1 MLCRV
6 THCAGHVSANAYI
19 SFSLCFQC
27 VEHYASF
34 GSIFLY
40 SSGEDVLFHTTG
52 IYIDWELGSRNNRNM
67 GLTFSTWTHS
77 FPKYNCLAIEVPS
90 DIWCSAYVCHVINTI
105 WPPDP
110 QDSTSMWQE
119 LCGCTQATLW
129 WTQPFCHLWC
139 YLQAHIPVSQYIQD
153 QHVFILISDY
163 YLWRNMV
170 TNENR

>member
-1 MLCRV
+1 MHHLGV
-6 THCAGHVSANAYI
+6 YFYTP
-19 SFSLCFQC
+19 
-27 VEHYASF
+27 VEKKYC
-34 GSIFLY
+34 SILLVFTLI
-40 SSGEDVLFHTTG
+40 ENWDVET
-52 IYIDWELGSRNNRNM
+52 RNRYM

-90 DIWCSAYVCHVINTI
+90 DIWCSAYVCHVINII

-139 YLQAHIPVSQYIQD
+139 YLQAHIPVSQCIQD

-170 TNENR
+170 PYSL